1 MNKLY
6 PLKFKPIFKE
16 KIWGGEKIRSA
27 LGLDF
32 SPLANCGE
40 AWIISG
46 VPGSETR
53 VSNGFLKGNNL
64 NELIEVFMD
73 DLLGEKSFEKNQN
86 EFPILVKF
94 IDSND
99 WLSMQ
104 VHPDDKLATK
114 RKLGNGKTE
123 MWYIVEAE
131 QNAEL
136 ISGFSKQV
144 DQKTY
149 LKYLHDKRLKEIL
162 NIEKVRNDDVFYI
175 PSGRIHA
182 LGPGILLAE
191 IQQTSDITYRIYD
204 WDRVDGQG
212 KSRELHIEAALE
224 AIDFKVYDSYRT
236 NYQRKQNKT
245 SNLIDCPYFVTNL
258 LDLNQTIEK
267 DYSALDSFVIYIVI
281 KGSAIIQGGSAEER
295 VKSGETVLIPAVM
308 EKIMIKANPECK
320 ILEVY
325 VP

>member
-16 KIWGGEKIRSA
+16 KIWGGDKIRST

-64 NELIEVFMD
+64 NELVEVFMD

-86 EFPILVKF
+86 KFPILVKF
-94 IDSND
+94 IDAND
-99 WLSMQ
+99 YLSIQ
-104 VHPDDKLATK
+104 VHPDDTLAAK

-136 ISGFSKQV
+136 ISGFSRQV

-204 WDRVDGQG
+204 WDRVDEQG
-212 KSRELHIEAALE
+212 KSRELHIESALE
-224 AIDFKVYDSYRT
+224 AIDFRVYDSYRT

-281 KGSAIIQGGSAEER
+281 KGSAIIQWDSAEES

-308 EKIMIKANPECK
+308 EKIIIKANPECK

-325 VP
+325 IP

>member
-1 MNKLY
+1 MNTIY

-16 KIWGGEKIRSA
+16 KIWGGKKIQST

-46 VPGSETR
+46 VPGSETK
-53 VSNGFLKGNNL
+53 VTNGFLKGNSL
-64 NELIEVFMD
+64 NELVEVFMD

-94 IDSND
+94 IDAND
-99 WLSMQ
+99 WLSIQ
-104 VHPDDKLATK
+104 VHPDDMLAVK
-114 RKLGNGKTE
+114 RKLGSGKTE

-136 ISGFSKQV
+136 ISGFSRPV
-144 DQKTY
+144 DKKTY
-149 LKYLHDKRLKEIL
+149 LKYLHDNRLKEIL

-204 WDRVDGQG
+204 WGRVDKQG
-212 KSRELHIEAALE
+212 KSRELHTESALE

-281 KGSAIIQGGSAEER
+281 KGSAIIRWDSAEEKL
-295 VKSGETVLIPAVM
+295 KSGETVLIPAVM
-308 EKIMIKANPECK
+308 EKIIIKANPECK

-325 VP
+325 IP